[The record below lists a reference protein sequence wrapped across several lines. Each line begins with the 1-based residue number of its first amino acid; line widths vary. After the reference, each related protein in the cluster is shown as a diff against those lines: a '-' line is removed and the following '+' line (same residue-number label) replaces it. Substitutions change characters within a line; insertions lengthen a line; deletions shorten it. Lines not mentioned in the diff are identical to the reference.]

1 MPVCVNEHG
10 SDYIA
15 NVEIAIGRAR
25 VEVCANY
32 PMDNIC
38 NNYVSTKFGHEAL
51 KGTAAKGF
59 EKQN

>member
-38 NNYVSTKFGHEAL
+38 NNYVSTKFGHE
-51 KGTAAKGF
+51 G
-59 EKQN
+59 